1 MPTGFMKQFA
11 VWYKETKI
19 ILRITAI
26 ILTWLIVKDVSFH
39 FIQRI
44 FLKCLRC
51 SKAQNWNQSRED
63 RNMKVQRTNRE
74 IYR

>member
-11 VWYKETKI
+11 VWYKETKM

-26 ILTWLIVKDVSFH
+26 ILAWLIVKDVSFH

-44 FLKCLRC
+44 FL
-51 SKAQNWNQSRED
+51 
-63 RNMKVQRTNRE
+63 
-74 IYR
+74 